1 MKIFFIA
8 IGVLVVL
15 ALGSIF
21 VLPKPS
27 GTVQSND
34 PDVVAIS
41 GMHWHPV
48 LTMYVK
54 GEKLELPP
62 DMGLGAVH
70 MPMHTHVDDSAR
82 GIIHLEFSGMV
93 RRNDIMLGRFFEIWG
108 KDMRSFG
115 PNMHMTVNG
124 KESTEYESFV
134 MHDGDKIELRY
145 E

>member
-8 IGVLVVL
+8 VGVLVVL
-15 ALGSIF
+15 AIASIF

-34 PDVVAIS
+34 PDIVAAG
-41 GMHWHPV
+41 GMHWHPI

-70 MPMHTHVDDSAR
+70 KPMHTHAEDSAQ
-82 GIIHLEFSGMV
+82 GVIHLEFPGMV

-108 KDMRSFG
+108 KDIGSFG
-115 PNMHMTVNG
+115 SNMTMMVNG
-124 KESTEYESFV
+124 SPSTEYGNFI

-145 E
+145 D